1 MDPEFFC
8 KFSVDEE
15 NRLGNLFWMDSTSLL
30 DYIAYGGVLIF
41 DSTYKTNVYDKPLVL
56 FVGSNNYRSTVMF
69 GCALLQD
76 EIFETYKWLLETFT
90 ASMKDKKPISILT
103 DGDEAMRKAIDN
115 VFPMSNHRLC
125 SWHMSRNAQNNLKD
139 DELLRNFQVWEPFAL
154 DEFEKKWEVLRERA
168 STPKQK
174 EWLEMMYEKRDS
186 WAESCMRGKFFGGMC
201 TTQRV
206 ESMNKYVKDYLRKG
220 VKLFECIPAIDRAM
234 LRLRNNTAK
243 DGFNAKYSTLV
254 LKTAL
259 TKLEQQASLIYT
271 HRCFV
276 LVRHEIESCSALT
289 HDNVMHNFGGR
300 VYVLSKYGEP
310 HNNWTCIYHSGEN
323 MRIECGCREYES
335 EGIPCCHLF
344 YVMKCEHLTEIS
356 PALIMKRWTKSA
368 QTDTCMEFIGKGKD
382 TTNEVVE
389 IVRYRSLNAMSNKV
403 CFYASK
409 SAEGYAMLMNEFSR
423 WEGFCEGLRQKEEKT
438 SLKLGT
444 ADQCPTNIVKDLNI
458 VKTKGTQARQG
469 GTRKCRKCHL
479 CRGYG
484 HTKRNCS
491 QRNLHPSRNAC
502 VNIPSGSESY
512 QYSSDKGPSSDIS
525 YSYPSQMVSQCRG
538 TIGFSTADPTSS
550 TPNSDDGFSFDNGEP
565 NSLGTGSTQNNCSF
579 GTWFTCNN

>member
-1 MDPEFFC
+1 MEDLQEPLHHHRPVAQLLCIKDPRDYFDT
-8 KFSVDEE
+8 KRANNAIKTEE
-15 NRLGNLFWMDSTSLL
+15 
-30 DYIAYGGVLIF
+30 AYGFLRQSISKVKSIGFGNSTVAPEIALVVFNGLQKKKPFLKEGSFPKRIQMARRLLLTLGTLMMIFQRVLLCLLRRWMGKE
-41 DSTYKTNVYDKPLVL
+41 TQVL
-56 FVGSNNYRSTVMF
+56 FFSSFSWQRVVCFYLPSPE
-69 GCALLQD
+69 ALLL
-76 EIFETYKWLLETFT
+76 TLLILYPKLFILCGIRELWFT
-90 ASMKDKKPISILT
+90 P
-103 DGDEAMRKAIDN
+103 
-115 VFPMSNHRLC
+115 
-125 SWHMSRNAQNNLKD
+125 
-139 DELLRNFQVWEPFAL
+139 VWEPFAL

-389 IVRYRSLNAMSNKV
+389 IVRQKALKQGKVERASVDNVICVADMDIQSVIALKETCIQVEMHVSISHQVVKAISIVLIKGRPRTLATVILVKWFLNAEAQLV
-403 CFYASK
+403 F
-409 SAEGYAMLMNEFSR
+409 LLQTQPVL
-423 WEGFCEGLRQKEEKT
+423 LRT
-438 SLKLGT
+438 VT
-444 ADQCPTNIVKDLNI
+444 
-458 VKTKGTQARQG
+458 
-469 GTRKCRKCHL
+469 
-479 CRGYG
+479 
-484 HTKRNCS
+484 
-491 QRNLHPSRNAC
+491 
-502 VNIPSGSESY
+502 
-512 QYSSDKGPSSDIS
+512 
-525 YSYPSQMVSQCRG
+525 MVSH
-538 TIGFSTADPTSS
+538 STMVNLIP
-550 TPNSDDGFSFDNGEP
+550 
-565 NSLGTGSTQNNCSF
+565 
-579 GTWFTCNN
+579 